1 MKKVQGTPTLKTL
14 FGLQALKYRLNLFF
28 IAFLNSLKH
37 KYPGL
42 EGDTTST
49 HVDFLPDEKTGLYTL
64 CFTDTKRLRYKAT
77 MERFKVYSKQTPVIS
92 RGVGKEQVLVGFHD
106 KNAAVEAFGE
116 NLDSDEFPKLH
127 IAPGSRK

>member
-1 MKKVQGTPTLKTL
+1 MTRSRVVEDL
-14 FGLQALKYRLNLFF
+14 FLRDKDMAMAVLSG
-28 IAFLNSLKH
+28 LKH

-49 HVDFLPDEKTGLYTL
+49 HVDILPDKKTGLYTL

-77 MERFKVYSKQTPVIS
+77 MERFKVYSKQPPVIS
-92 RGVGKEQVLVGFHD
+92 RGLGKEQVLVGFHD
-106 KNAAVEAFGE
+106 KNDAVKAFSE

-127 IAPGSRK
+127 IAPGSRS